1 MYNSSMLYT
10 MGMALSRALD
20 HNACVD
26 VLVDGEW
33 LSGTVV
39 LYDGMGVVLDN
50 GQDHS
55 IVKVEHITAVKVMS
69 MSPMRASIEGHV
81 DAFGEPL
88 PMPMPGPRVAQTA

>member
-1 MYNSSMLYT
+1 MLYT

-20 HNACVD
+20 NNATVD

-33 LSGTVV
+33 LNGTVV
-39 LYDGMGVVLDN
+39 LYDGTGVVLDN

-55 IVKVEHITAVKVMS
+55 IVKVEHITAVKIMS
-69 MSPMRASIEGHV
+69 ASPMRASIEGRT
-81 DAFGEPL
+81 DFFGEPM